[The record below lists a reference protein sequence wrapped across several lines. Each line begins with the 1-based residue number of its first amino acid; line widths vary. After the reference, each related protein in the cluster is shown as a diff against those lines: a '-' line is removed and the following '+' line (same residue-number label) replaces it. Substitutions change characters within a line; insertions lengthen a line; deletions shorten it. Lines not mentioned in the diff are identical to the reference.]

1 MQGLLK
7 VIEQRRAYRG
17 IIEKAVDQEV
27 KDRIMTAATYAPS
40 CSNKQPWRFIVV
52 TSQEAR
58 YKVQEGLLGGNY
70 WAKNAPMFVLAVT
83 KADLDCNL
91 KEGREYA
98 LFDLGQAVM
107 SLQYQAVYEGLI
119 AHPMAG
125 FKPSVIKEQFN
136 IPDEFVLITVI
147 AIAHPGGDENLSD
160 KHKESEHSA
169 RNRVPQA
176 QVIAQ
181 DEWKFKE

>member
-1 MQGLLK
+1 MQGLLE
-7 VIEQRRAYRG
+7 VIEQRRARRG
-17 IIEKAVDQEV
+17 ISEKPVDREV

-70 WAKNAPMFVLAVT
+70 WAKNAPLYVLAVT

-107 SLQYQAVYEGLI
+107 SLQYQAVHEGLV

-125 FKPSVIKEQFN
+125 FKPSVLKEKFN
-136 IPDEFVLITVI
+136 IPDEMVLITVI
-147 AIAHPGGDENLSD
+147 AIAHPGSDENLSD
-160 KHKESEHSA
+160 KHKESQHSA
-169 RNRVPQA
+169 RSRVPQA
-176 QVIAQ
+176 QVIAK
-181 DEWKFKE
+181 DEWNFEK